1 MVELIKFVDDNF
13 KVFSTLDNSE
23 VEIFNADE
31 INNDIVEYLKTVYRN
46 RFDYNGI
53 CVYYV
58 EVENE
63 IWVEN
68 MNS

>member
-13 KVFSTLDNSE
+13 KSFSNLDNSE
-23 VEIFNADE
+23 VETFNADE
-31 INNDIVEYLKTVYRN
+31 IDNNIVEYLKTAYRN

-58 EVENE
+58 ERENE
-63 IWVEN
+63 IWIEN
-68 MNS
+68 MDS